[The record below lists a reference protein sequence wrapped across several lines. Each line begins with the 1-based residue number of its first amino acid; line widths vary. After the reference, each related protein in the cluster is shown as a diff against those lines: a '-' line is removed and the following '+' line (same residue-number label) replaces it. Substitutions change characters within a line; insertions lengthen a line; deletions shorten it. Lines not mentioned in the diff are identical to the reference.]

1 MKRLLTLFTV
11 LLMTSVASLAGQEAA
26 IDSLVALGIE
36 YHDAGKYR
44 KAIRLYEEA
53 LKIDSE
59 SEIVHYE
66 IAISLVESEDYY
78 AAIEHC
84 DKLIERDD
92 KFALLAYNTKG
103 SCLNYL
109 GKTDEAI
116 DNYLEGISKSDEFY
130 LLFYNL
136 GLAYHTKGD
145 FSQAEEAFIR
155 TIELNPQY
163 GKAHLNLARTM
174 TQQNRRVESLLALYY
189 YLLVEPFSED
199 TEWAYN
205 NLILLLN
212 LNTFPDGVEEMNDD
226 SLTELEVADVILS
239 RLAILNERE
248 VADGKTD
255 VDRLI
260 RSTNAFFASLGEI
273 MKKNKPQGFWWDFYV
288 PFYAHISSWDY
299 VKVYCHYISRHFF
312 PDSTDWLNQNN
323 AKVKSF
329 SDWLKGL

>member
-1 MKRLLTLFTV
+1 MKRFLTLFTI
-11 LLMTSVASLAGQEAA
+11 LFIASAATLSGQESVV
-26 IDSLVALGIE
+26 DSLVALGIE
-36 YHDAGKYR
+36 YHDAGQYR

-53 LKIDSE
+53 LQVDPE

-66 IAISLVESEDYY
+66 IAISLVEAKDYY
-78 AAIEHC
+78 TAIAHC

-116 DNYLEGISKSDEFY
+116 DNYLEGIEKSDEFY
-130 LLFYNL
+130 LLYYNL

-145 FSQAEEAFIR
+145 FSLAEEAFIR

-174 TQQNRRVESLLALYY
+174 TQQNRRVESLLSLYY
-189 YLLVEPFSED
+189 YLLIEPFSED

-212 LNTFPDGVEEMNDD
+212 LNRFPGGVETVVDE
-226 SLTELEVADVILS
+226 SLTELEVVDAILS
-239 RLAILNERE
+239 RLAILNKEE
-248 VADGKTD
+248 ETDGKTK
-255 VDRLI
+255 VDKLI
-260 RSTNAFFASLGEI
+260 RSTNAFFDSLGDI
-273 MKKNKPQGFWWDFYV
+273 KKKNNPKGFWWDFYV

-299 VKVYCHYISRHFF
+299 VKVYCHYISRYFYA
-312 PDSTDWLNQNN
+312 DSADWLNQNG
-323 AKVKSF
+323 AKVNSF
-329 SDWLKGL
+329 SDWLRRL